1 MKEPREVVGLAW
13 LPVLI
18 TREGEVVEPG
28 EEESWLAVYHDD
40 RECRG

>member
-18 TREGEVVEPG
+18 TAEGEVVEPG
-28 EEESWLAVYHDD
+28 EEESWLAVYDD
-40 RECRG
+40 REGRG